1 MSLWTLVIYL
11 DGDSKLFLL
20 YKYKSFQFAK
30 GSVLYDQVPPAVEQL
45 KREVWDIFFKM
56 LESLNILISEFSII
70 SKLILVNLSW
80 LMLVDVDLSW
90 SSCLIWLMGCVNVFN
105 CLKYQIEI
113 TN

>member
-45 KREVWDIFFKM
+45 KREVWDIYIFQNVRIFKYPDFW
-56 LESLNILISEFSII
+56 IFYYIKI
-70 SKLILVNLSW
+70 
-80 LMLVDVDLSW
+80 
-90 SSCLIWLMGCVNVFN
+90 NVG
-105 CLKYQIEI
+105 
-113 TN
+113 

>member
-1 MSLWTLVIYL
+1 
-11 DGDSKLFLL
+11 
-20 YKYKSFQFAK
+20 
-30 GSVLYDQVPPAVEQL
+30 
-45 KREVWDIFFKM
+45 M
-56 LESLNILISEFSII
+56 LESLNILISEFSIM

-90 SSCLIWLMGCVNVFN
+90 LNCLIWLMGCANVFN